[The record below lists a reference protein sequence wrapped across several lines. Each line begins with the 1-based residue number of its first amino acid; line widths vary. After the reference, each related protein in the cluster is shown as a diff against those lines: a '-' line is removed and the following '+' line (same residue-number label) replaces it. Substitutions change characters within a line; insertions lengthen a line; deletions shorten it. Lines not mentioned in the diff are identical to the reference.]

1 MFKIVK
7 IFNSGTAVPETVKLD
22 ATAATAYSR
31 GAAVTVT
38 SGKAAACG
46 ATTAPSFIIAQ
57 DHAADA
63 GDTVLA
69 YPVTADTVFEVP
81 VGATPTSLAVGNA
94 VTLNIVDGQA
104 VGVTATTASGVATIL
119 DLQGAAAS
127 GDLILVRFLG

>member
-7 IFNSGTAVPETVKLD
+7 IFNSSTSVPECVTLD
-22 ATAATAYSR
+22 AASATAYSR
-31 GAAVTVT
+31 GAAVTIT
-38 SGKAAACG
+38 SGKAAACS

-63 GDTVLA
+63 ADKVLA

-81 VGATPTSLAVGNA
+81 LGAAPTSLSMGDT
-94 VTLNIVDGQA
+94 VTLDVVDSQA
-104 VGVTATTASGVATIL
+104 VGVTATTAGGVATIL
-119 DLQGAAAS
+119 DLQGATAA